1 MSSTAVPVKAKS
13 TLRFAAGVLLLAA
26 LHIAALGVMFWS
38 EDDVLAKV
46 VFLLAWSLLNFF
58 WMVLLRSA
66 TAAGALSLMMIIVLI
81 LLSRFKFE
89 ALNMTVT
96 FFEVML
102 IDRETFVFLLGTF
115 PDLYWTI
122 SALLVG
128 GFLAAFLLWWIDPFR
143 LRFRTALAGC
153 AVSFAALAG
162 ISFAKPVD
170 HDELFVNHN
179 YTSLFARSGALA
191 AMDLA
196 TGSLLEADA
205 TVTDRLTPD
214 MDIACKPSEKPP
226 HIILVLDESGFD
238 ATIMPGT
245 KVVPDYKR
253 RFLSFDGNRR
263 NLIVEGSGG
272 PTWFTEY
279 NLLSGLSVRS
289 FGRFAE
295 GVTRIAAGRVER
307 GLPRALTRCGY
318 RTFSIYPVV
327 GEFLGARSYQLTTGI
342 ENFFDANDLNTRYRE
357 FDSFYYDFAMRSLQW
372 ERGRGPLFYLVYTT
386 ANHMP

>member
-1 MSSTAVPVKAKS
+1 M
-13 TLRFAAGVLLLAA
+13 
-26 LHIAALGVMFWS
+26 
-38 EDDVLAKV
+38 
-46 VFLLAWSLLNFF
+46 
-58 WMVLLRSA
+58 
-66 TAAGALSLMMIIVLI
+66 
-81 LLSRFKFE
+81 
-89 ALNMTVT
+89 
-96 FFEVML
+96 
-102 IDRETFVFLLGTF
+102 
-115 PDLYWTI
+115 
-122 SALLVG
+122 
-128 GFLAAFLLWWIDPFR
+128 
-143 LRFRTALAGC
+143 
-153 AVSFAALAG
+153 
-162 ISFAKPVD
+162 
-170 HDELFVNHN
+170 
-179 YTSLFARSGALA
+179 FARSGALA

-289 FGRFAE
+289 YGRFAE

-386 ANHMP
+386 ANHMPWNVRWRLENTPDWRDTGQLLEVDEYLRRQEMSTRDFPNFLWRLKESFPGEQFLVVRFGDHQPTIAKNLINPILSPAEIAEQIKQYDPKYFTTYYSIHGVNFTPVDLSSARETLEAAYLPLVVLEAAGVALDASFVEQKKILERCNGLFYRCNGGAEARRFNQLLINSGMIKGF

>member
-128 GFLAAFLLWWIDPFR
+128 GFLAALLLWWIDPFR

-153 AVSFAALAG
+153 RILCR
-162 ISFAKPVD
+162 
-170 HDELFVNHN
+170 
-179 YTSLFARSGALA
+179 ARRHFIRK
-191 AMDLA
+191 
-196 TGSLLEADA
+196 TG
-205 TVTDRLTPD
+205 RP
-214 MDIACKPSEKPP
+214 
-226 HIILVLDESGFD
+226 
-238 ATIMPGT
+238 
-245 KVVPDYKR
+245 
-253 RFLSFDGNRR
+253 
-263 NLIVEGSGG
+263 
-272 PTWFTEY
+272 
-279 NLLSGLSVRS
+279 
-289 FGRFAE
+289 
-295 GVTRIAAGRVER
+295 
-307 GLPRALTRCGY
+307 
-318 RTFSIYPVV
+318 
-327 GEFLGARSYQLTTGI
+327 
-342 ENFFDANDLNTRYRE
+342 
-357 FDSFYYDFAMRSLQW
+357 
-372 ERGRGPLFYLVYTT
+372 
-386 ANHMP
+386 

>member
-1 MSSTAVPVKAKS
+1 
-13 TLRFAAGVLLLAA
+13 
-26 LHIAALGVMFWS
+26 
-38 EDDVLAKV
+38 
-46 VFLLAWSLLNFF
+46 
-58 WMVLLRSA
+58 MVLLRSA

-179 YTSLFARSGALA
+179 YTSMFARSGALA

-272 PTWFTEY
+272 RHGSPNTICSDCPCAPGPLRRGCHTDRGRAGRARIATRADAMR
-279 NLLSGLSVRS
+279 LPHLQHLSGRRRVPRCPKLSIDHR
-289 FGRFAE
+289 
-295 GVTRIAAGRVER
+295 
-307 GLPRALTRCGY
+307 
-318 RTFSIYPVV
+318 
-327 GEFLGARSYQLTTGI
+327 
-342 ENFFDANDLNTRYRE
+342 DRE
-357 FDSFYYDFAMRSLQW
+357 FFRC
-372 ERGRGPLFYLVYTT
+372 ERPQHPLSRVRQLLL
-386 ANHMP
+386 